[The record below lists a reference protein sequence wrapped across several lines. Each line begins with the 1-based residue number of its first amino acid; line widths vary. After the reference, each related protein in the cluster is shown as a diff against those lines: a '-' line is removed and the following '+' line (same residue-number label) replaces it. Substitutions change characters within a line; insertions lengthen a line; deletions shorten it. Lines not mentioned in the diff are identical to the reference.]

1 MSTHMKHIRTIL
13 SLVMFEDGHNYYL
26 NQYMIE
32 QSETFMAL
40 HDQLDAKL
48 DALIDSVALLTVKV
62 EELEQRVN
70 PNRD

>member
-1 MSTHMKHIRTIL
+1 
-13 SLVMFEDGHNYYL
+13 VNL

-32 QSETFMAL
+32 QSETFKAL

-48 DALIDSVALLTVKV
+48 DALIDSVALLTAKV
-62 EELEQRVN
+62 EELEQRMN